1 MLSSML
7 MVSSVLDVSSNSG
20 PSTDDVLF
28 NDLSPAIRLEP
39 RIASKSTFETLSSGT
54 TSGPKVR
61 PDLRCMYDY
70 EVRVVLGFCWHSVQA
85 ATVKHTVQ
93 VQEIIEARCNNY
105 CSALT
110 NLGSSYTL
118 TGQCDGALAK

>member
-28 NDLSPAIRLEP
+28 NEDLSLPIRLEP
-39 RIASKSTFETLSSGT
+39 KMASKSTFDALSSGA

-61 PDLRCMYDY
+61 PDLRCMYNY
-70 EVRVVLGFCWHSVQA
+70 EVQVVLEYCCTLFRLLLSNTQFRCRKLLQRA
-85 ATVKHTVQ
+85 A
-93 VQEIIEARCNNY
+93 IIIA
-105 CSALT
+105 AP
-110 NLGSSYTL
+110 
-118 TGQCDGALAK
+118 